1 MLEAR
6 WGRIALLAGVTIGAA
21 ACGRERPAA
30 DPEKEA
36 ESERAPALTEAV
48 SVTPAG
54 GERAMAAVVRWARSP
69 DGKSL
74 LVTEDWAG
82 VENEPFADAF
92 VLASENTMEAIRV
105 ADVWDAAP
113 SPDWSRLAFGAAFR
127 LRGGESEQVPGAVWA
142 EAAGRIGVPAD
153 SVRAASFAASGMS
166 TIAGVAQAGMIQLAT
181 GERRTWPVPYGWRV
195 RWTENGNR
203 IQLGK
208 GPARADDDDPAT
220 GWVTLDPAS
229 GALSPAD
236 STDLTTINWIQG
248 PTIDIS
254 VTPDT
259 TAEMVFSVDGGSVQR
274 VEGMI
279 VVRGREVGRGIPLA
293 ATAAGCYVAA
303 LAPDSA
309 AGAYDPKWRLVVY
322 GAGCATE
329 VSSPPAAAR

>member
-1 MLEAR
+1 MRQAW
-6 WGRIALLAGVTIGAA
+6 WGRMAVLAGAAGAA
-21 ACGRERPAA
+21 ACGGDRPAA
-30 DPEKEA
+30 EPRQDA
-36 ESERAPALTEAV
+36 ESERAPRLTEPV

-69 DGKSL
+69 DGQAL

-82 VENEPFADAF
+82 VENEPFADGF
-92 VLASENTMEAIRV
+92 ILASEKTMSVVRIG
-105 ADVWDAAP
+105 DVWDAAP
-113 SPDWSRLAFGAAFR
+113 SPDWSRLAFGTAFR
-127 LRGGESEQVPGAVWA
+127 LRGGESEKVPAAVWTG
-142 EAAGRIGVPAD
+142 AAATIGVPAD

-166 TIAGVAQAGMIQLAT
+166 TIAGVAQAGMVELAT

-195 RWTENGNR
+195 RWTGNGDR
-203 IQLGK
+203 IQLGR

-220 GWVTLDPAS
+220 GWVTLDPGS
-229 GALSPAD
+229 GAVSAGD

-248 PTIDIS
+248 PTIDVS
-254 VTPDT
+254 VSPDT

-274 VEGMI
+274 VDGMI

-309 AGAYDPKWRLVVY
+309 AGEYDPKWRLVVY
-322 GAGCATE
+322 GAGCASGN
-329 VSSPPAAAR
+329 VGDGGGDSK